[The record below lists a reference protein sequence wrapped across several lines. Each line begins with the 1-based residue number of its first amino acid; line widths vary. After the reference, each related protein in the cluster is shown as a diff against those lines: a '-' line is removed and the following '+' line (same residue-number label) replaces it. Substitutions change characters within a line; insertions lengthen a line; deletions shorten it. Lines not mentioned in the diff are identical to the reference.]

1 MKRILIDAAF
11 ALLLTFP
18 VYLGLANTPIVNDWF
33 LYGQGW
39 ATFHPLFVV
48 GHAIGITRNA
58 AIVIGTMF
66 AISFCLAFAGVAG
79 THSAA
84 RRLSSRTEPSATP

>member
-1 MKRILIDAAF
+1 MKRLFIYVAL

-33 LYGQGW
+33 LYGGGW

-66 AISFCLAFAGVAG
+66 AVSFLLSLLGIAC

-84 RRLSSRTEPSATP
+84 QRLLRLR

>member
-1 MKRILIDAAF
+1 MKRILIYAGL

-18 VYLGLANTPIVNDWF
+18 VYLGLANTPIINDWF

-39 ATFHPLFVV
+39 AAFHPLFVI

-66 AISFCLAFAGVAG
+66 AVSFCLSFAGVAG
-79 THSAA
+79 THSVA
-84 RRLSSRTEPSATP
+84 RRLSN